1 MSDAPNGSDDGRKEQ
16 AGTGDDCR
24 PAPVAGVSVCVI
36 RVMDGVPHV
45 LMVRRGHAPY
55 AELWS
60 LPGGRVE
67 MGEPVRAAALR
78 ELAEET
84 GVAAEIVRLLDVVD
98 IIHRAP
104 DGTVTAHYVLTVFA
118 ARWLAGEPRAGSD
131 ADEARWIAVPEELET
146 LRTTPGT
153 ADLIRR
159 VAADLARA
167 PVAGA

>member
-1 MSDAPNGSDDGRKEQ
+1 MRDARNGTDGGRE
-16 AGTGDDCR
+16 AGAERAGCR

-36 RVMDGVPHV
+36 RVMKGVPHV

-78 ELAEET
+78 ELTEET
-84 GVAAEIVRLLDVVD
+84 GITAEIVRLLDVVD

-118 ARWLAGEPRAGSD
+118 ARWLTGEPRAGSD
-131 ADEARWIAVPEELET
+131 ADEARWIAVPKELET

-159 VAADLARA
+159 VAADLA
-167 PVAGA
+167 GAVLPGA